1 MINVGGSFIFY
12 FFEWLCLGVETFKI
26 YTYIPTNTYQFYTDD
41 PFLQCVSRIFQES
54 VILIKFTLF
63 DRE

>member
-26 YTYIPTNTYQFYTDD
+26 YTYQHIHTNFILTLHFYS
-41 PFLQCVSRIFQES
+41 VFQEYFKKQS
-54 VILIKFTLF
+54 F
-63 DRE
+63 